1 MDKGTELFFEIFKK
15 EQDRNTKDEPF
26 VIGKVISLN
35 PLVIKDG
42 DFELYSKD
50 LIINPY
56 LLEWTENVQG
66 TMTGQVVGDHGSHSH
81 TLLTI
86 KHPSKLQLNSYVACY
101 GTEYSNSSGC
111 YQKYIV
117 MVVIR

>member
-1 MDKGTELFFEIFKK
+1 MDKGINTFFEIFKN
-15 EQDRNTKDEPF
+15 EQVRNSKDEPF
-26 VIGKVISLN
+26 IIGKVTNIN
-35 PLVIKDG
+35 PLVIKDR

-66 TMTGQVVGDHGSHSH
+66 TMTNGVVGDHGSHSH

-101 GTEYSNSSGC
+101 GTEYSDSSGC

-117 MVVIR
+117 MVVIG